1 MPFLRYWFL
10 LEYLE
15 GQVEQG
21 MSDDDSKKFSEIAQI
36 YESAIDK
43 AEDLIYR
50 LQTEFS
56 LAHSKAEDV
65 KK

>member
-1 MPFLRYWFL
+1 MATALAQ
-10 LEYLE
+10 
-15 GQVEQG
+15 QVTIAG
-21 MSDDDSKKFSEIAQI
+21 RITDDDSKKFSEIAQV

-56 LAHSKAEDV
+56 LAHSKAEDI